1 MKDFKLEEALS
12 APFLKHNEI
21 VYFPVVFENDG
32 ESFSIINN
40 GTAAS
45 PCRITIVP
53 QNDIMLLQITGL
65 SQEPIKVTRVQR
77 GNILII
83 DGIDKAVTIDGEPAF
98 DRYDAWEFPKL
109 STGTNNIKITSG
121 GSCQISIQYQ
131 PRYV

>member
-83 DGIDKAVTIDGEPAF
+83 DGSDKVVTVDGVSAF

>member
-12 APFLKHNEI
+12 APFLKHSEVI
-21 VYFPVVFENDG
+21 YFPVVFEDDG
-32 ESFSIINN
+32 ESFSIVNN

-65 SQEPIKVTRVQR
+65 SQEPIKVTKVQS

-83 DGIDKAVTIDGEPAF
+83 DGIDRTVTIDGNLAF
-98 DRYDAWEFPKL
+98 DHYDAWEFPKL
-109 STGTNNIKITSG
+109 STGTNKIKITSG
-121 GSCQISIQYQ
+121 GTCQISIEYQ

>member
-40 GTAAS
+40 GPAAS

-65 SQEPIKVTRVQR
+65 S
-77 GNILII
+77 
-83 DGIDKAVTIDGEPAF
+83 
-98 DRYDAWEFPKL
+98 
-109 STGTNNIKITSG
+109 
-121 GSCQISIQYQ
+121 
-131 PRYV
+131 